1 MAVIEVSELTKY
13 YGEVVGIRDVSFT
26 VEQGEIFGFLGPN
39 GAGKTTTIRLLMQ
52 LLNSDNGRIALFGM
66 NADKARKKLRER
78 IGYLPG
84 DFQPYGEMTVER
96 FLKYMAKYRSRPPK
110 LRQQLIEKLNITSQD
125 LSKIIKHLSHG
136 NRQKLGLVF
145 ALEHEPDLAILDEP
159 TLGLDPLMQE
169 AFYQILREFQQKGKT
184 IFLSSHIIPEVQKV
198 CQRVAII
205 RDGELVTVE
214 TLENLKRKSRRRL
227 IVKFQKQ
234 VDAPKL
240 PGTQLLKQK
249 GNQCIY
255 LVEGNI
261 RPVILSLSKLPIEDF
276 IYPEAELEDIFLDYY
291 QVNIK

>member
-52 LLNSDNGRIALFGM
+52 LLNPDNGRIALFGM

-184 IFLSSHIIPEVQKV
+184 IFLSSHIMPEVQKV

-205 RDGELVTVE
+205 RDGELVAVE
-214 TLENLKRKSRRRL
+214 TLENLKRKSSRRL

-249 GNQCIY
+249 GKQCIY

-291 QVNIK
+291 QENK

>member
-39 GAGKTTTIRLLMQ
+39 GAGKTTTIRLLIQ
-52 LLNSDNGRIALFGM
+52 LLNPDNGRIALFGM

-84 DFQPYGEMTVER
+84 DFHPYGEMTVER

-184 IFLSSHIIPEVQKV
+184 IFLSSHIMPEVQKV

-205 RDGELVTVE
+205 RDGELVTLE

-261 RPVILSLSKLPIEDF
+261 HPIIVLLAELPIEDF

-291 QVNIK
+291 QGNKE

>member
-13 YGEVVGIRDVSFT
+13 YGEVVGIRDVNFT
-26 VEQGEIFGFLGPN
+26 VEQGEVFGFLGPN
-39 GAGKTTTIRLLMQ
+39 GAGKTTAIRLLMQ
-52 LLNSDNGRIALFGM
+52 LLNPDNGRIALFGM
-66 NADKARKKLRER
+66 NADKAHKKLRER

-136 NRQKLGLVF
+136 NSQKLGLVF

-169 AFYQILREFQQKGKT
+169 AFYQILQEFQQKGKT
-184 IFLSSHIIPEVQKV
+184 IFLSSHIMPEVQKI

-234 VDAPKL
+234 IDAPKL

-255 LVEGNI
+255 LIEGNI
-261 RPVILSLSKLPIEDF
+261 HSVILSLTKLPIEDF

-291 QVNIK
+291 QGNIK